1 MPEAKK
7 HILVVDD
14 DTRLRSLLQRYLR
27 EQGFLVSAAKD
38 AAEAEGFLK
47 TYLFDI
53 LIVDIM
59 MPRMDGYE
67 FTKTLRDGKCEIPIL
82 MLTAKISHEDKKKGF
97 EVGTDDFLTK
107 PFDDEELL
115 WRVEAL
121 LRRSKIATE
130 KKITVGSTTLDYA
143 SMSATVDGKLVTLTP
158 KEFLLLFKLLSYP
171 NQLFTKYQIMDEI
184 WDFDT
189 ESDEHTVEVHINRLR
204 EKFKNNSDF
213 YIKTIRGFGYMS
225 VLENQNEKQIK
236 K

>member
-1 MPEAKK
+1 MFNL
-7 HILVVDD
+7 LVVEDD
-14 DTRLRSLLQRYLR
+14 PHVRSLIKAILTDEGYNCITASD
-27 EQGFLVSAAKD
+27 GID
-38 AAEAEGFLK
+38 ALDAMDNHHVDLA
-47 TYLFDI
+47 
-53 LIVDIM
+53 IVDIM
-59 MPRMDGYE
+59 MPRMDGYK

>member
-1 MPEAKK
+1 MFNL
-7 HILVVDD
+7 LVVEDD
-14 DTRLRSLLQRYLR
+14 PHVRSLIKAILTDEGYNCITASD
-27 EQGFLVSAAKD
+27 GID
-38 AAEAEGFLK
+38 ALDAMDNHHVDLA
-47 TYLFDI
+47 
-53 LIVDIM
+53 IVDIM

-97 EVGTDDFLTK
+97 EVGTD
-107 PFDDEELL
+107 
-115 WRVEAL
+115 VEAL

>member
-1 MPEAKK
+1 MFNL
-7 HILVVDD
+7 LVVEDD
-14 DTRLRSLLQRYLR
+14 PHVRSLIKAILTDEGYNCITASD
-27 EQGFLVSAAKD
+27 GID
-38 AAEAEGFLK
+38 ALDAMDNHHVDLA
-47 TYLFDI
+47 
-53 LIVDIM
+53 IVDIM

-67 FTKTLRDGKCEIPIL
+67 LTKTLRDGKCEIPIL

>member
-1 MPEAKK
+1 MFNL
-7 HILVVDD
+7 LVVEDD
-14 DTRLRSLLQRYLR
+14 PHVRSLIKAILTDEGYNCITASD
-27 EQGFLVSAAKD
+27 GID
-38 AAEAEGFLK
+38 ALDAMDNHHVDLA
-47 TYLFDI
+47 
-53 LIVDIM
+53 IVDIM

-82 MLTAKISHEDKKKGF
+82 MLTAKISHEDKKKG
-97 EVGTDDFLTK
+97 
-107 PFDDEELL
+107 

>member
-1 MPEAKK
+1 
-7 HILVVDD
+7 
-14 DTRLRSLLQRYLR
+14 
-27 EQGFLVSAAKD
+27 
-38 AAEAEGFLK
+38 
-47 TYLFDI
+47 
-53 LIVDIM
+53 
-59 MPRMDGYE
+59 
-67 FTKTLRDGKCEIPIL
+67 

>member
-1 MPEAKK
+1 
-7 HILVVDD
+7 
-14 DTRLRSLLQRYLR
+14 
-27 EQGFLVSAAKD
+27 
-38 AAEAEGFLK
+38 
-47 TYLFDI
+47 
-53 LIVDIM
+53 
-59 MPRMDGYE
+59 
-67 FTKTLRDGKCEIPIL
+67 

-107 PFDDEELL
+107 PFDEEELL